1 MEGEGIFKW
10 KDGSM
15 YKGNFNKG
23 NINGNGIFNWQDG
36 RIYKGEF
43 LNGEIEGKGEFIWP
57 NNHKYIGSY
66 IKGKKNGFGIYYWNN
81 DIFYEGNWVNNSQH
95 GEGTF
100 SNGLRR
106 IKGIYR
112 FGKLIQCSENKKIRK
127 NNLRIT
133 FALPDKNIIQK
144 ELHLDNNSVNEILGN
159 IHKSE
164 KNIPNIKSCFAGKII
179 DEN

>member
-15 YKGNFNKG
+15 YKGNFYKG

-66 IKGKKNGFGIYYWNN
+66 IKGKKMDLEFIIGIMIFFMKEIGLIIANMVKGFFLM
-81 DIFYEGNWVNNSQH
+81 D
-95 GEGTF
+95 
-100 SNGLRR
+100 
-106 IKGIYR
+106 
-112 FGKLIQCSENKKIRK
+112 
-127 NNLRIT
+127 
-133 FALPDKNIIQK
+133 
-144 ELHLDNNSVNEILGN
+144 
-159 IHKSE
+159 
-164 KNIPNIKSCFAGKII
+164 
-179 DEN
+179 